1 MLILLKVLHARVQ
14 VFVKNYRETHTS
26 RFSNSSQGDGPL
38 RTVLNY
44 STKKK
49 NSEAVEVKAKK
60 LSGKETPIIKERHC
74 HDAAENVNTNY
85 TIECDAHLM
94 IHEVENNISEVQLLN
109 SASEIAVPDNAM
121 KRKRSNKEQN
131 DIITEVEEHV
141 MIHDVENNIRE
152 VQPLNSTSEI
162 TGPANAKK
170 RKRNKNSTSMEQ
182 NDIMTKCE
190 VTPASSK
197 NRKRKNNS
205 SYKEQTESQLLNPT
219 SETMHDP

>member
-1 MLILLKVLHARVQ
+1 
-14 VFVKNYRETHTS
+14 
-26 RFSNSSQGDGPL
+26 
-38 RTVLNY
+38 
-44 STKKK
+44 
-49 NSEAVEVKAKK
+49 
-60 LSGKETPIIKERHC
+60 
-74 HDAAENVNTNY
+74 
-85 TIECDAHLM
+85 
-94 IHEVENNISEVQLLN
+94 
-109 SASEIAVPDNAM
+109 M

-219 SETMHDP
+219 SETMIPASLMKL

>member
-1 MLILLKVLHARVQ
+1 
-14 VFVKNYRETHTS
+14 
-26 RFSNSSQGDGPL
+26 
-38 RTVLNY
+38 
-44 STKKK
+44 
-49 NSEAVEVKAKK
+49 
-60 LSGKETPIIKERHC
+60 
-74 HDAAENVNTNY
+74 
-85 TIECDAHLM
+85 M

-182 NDIMTKCE
+182 NDIMTKCD

-205 SYKEQTESQLLNPT
+205 SYKEQTESEASVITQDSENDKIPSQLLNPT
-219 SETMHDP
+219 SETMHDPCQSDETAAIS